1 MQINLLKNVH
11 LSLLKCFINEQVK
24 KPSLN
29 YMRLAFINYM
39 RLAFMRLDQT
49 DKFRYDEN
57 LKK

>member
-29 YMRLAFINYM
+29 YMRLAF
-39 RLAFMRLDQT
+39 MRLDQT